1 MLKAGVLAYPFSDKS
16 GVLFYNTDTDES
28 LIVDATQCEFNV
40 SGEQS
45 FPVLDSVSERI
56 NSILVNKGFTESD

>member
-1 MLKAGVLAYPFSDKS
+1 MLKVGVLAYPFSDKS

-45 FPVLDSVSERI
+45 LLVLDSVSESI
-56 NSILVNKGFTESD
+56 KSILVNKGFTERD